1 MDKRESFHL
10 DFNRTICHYSKLS
23 LWSRRENERER
34 KKWRRGEGA
43 ITGENIG

>member
-10 DFNRTICHYSKLS
+10 DFNRTTCHYSKLS
-23 LWSRRENERER
+23 LWRRRENERG
-34 KKWRRGEGA
+34 RRGEGA